1 MRHRR
6 NVRASFLLRNCTAHR
21 QALTPLFACRDLFL
35 SKPLRPCSV
44 PVLHAHA
51 AAHVE
56 CRAVQAAA
64 RSATSEAVRAAASAA
79 AAAAAARATLGI
91 GALEPCAGTVA
102 LEPVTPQKKP

>member
-1 MRHRR
+1 MEEH
-6 NVRASFLLRNCTAHR
+6 AAECATAGM
-21 QALTPLFACRDLFL
+21 DLFL

-51 AAHVE
+51 AAHAE

-64 RSATSEAVRAAASAA
+64 RSATSEAVRAAAS
-79 AAAAAARATLGI
+79 AAAARATLGI